1 MSTADKLNAILQ
13 TKEAIKQAI
22 IAKGVEV
29 EEGTVFADYASKID
43 SIEVGGGS
51 DELLNLRTNNG
62 ENMAYLFHECNATEL
77 DLSSFDTSNAR
88 NMNHMFS
95 SCYDLQTLNISNFDT
110 SNVEDTDCMFEN
122 SNSLHTVRLDNG
134 NRDTVERIN
143 GELPEDDVKVEGNI
157 VQKKIYVNPENID
170 DLTEQKDWVF
180 FNCLTDTEIIPE
192 LTVYEPYEYADN
204 GDIVKVNTLVN
215 SEHDDLSNM
224 FSGCYN
230 LRKIFNME
238 QWDTSNV
245 TTMERMFTD
254 CNNLKELN
262 VSGFDTGKVTNMFA
276 MFNGCTNLTSLDVT
290 NFNTSNVTDMYAMF
304 HFCCLLTSLD
314 VNNFDT
320 GNVTT
325 MGEMFADCENLTS
338 LDVTNFN
345 TSNVTN
351 MYNMFARCRA
361 LELLDISNFDMSNV
375 DNTDYMFVDCDN
387 LHTLR
392 LDNCDY
398 DTIDKLI
405 NSKGFP
411 TNGID
416 GTRKIYVNSENIINP
431 KSSEILT
438 PPENWVFVD
447 GIGREIYRE
456 GCYADNEEIVEVD
469 TLVLSGHTDLSNMFN
484 GCTNL
489 ETINS
494 IDNWETGNVDTMAY
508 MFRDCTSLTELD
520 LSSFDTAN
528 VTNMGYMFA
537 GCTGLQKL
545 NISNFDMI
553 NIGDGYAKC
562 MFDSCVSLVELNLN
576 NCNNDTIDKIIN
588 SAYFPTGTVEGNT
601 RAMYVKEANITG
613 LTAPEGWE
621 FIIKEE

>member
-29 EEGTVFADYASKID
+29 EEGTVFADYPNKIA
-43 SIEVGGGS
+43 SIEAGGGS

-77 DLSSFDTSNAR
+77 DLSSFDISNAR

-95 SCYDLQTLNISNFDT
+95 NCYDLQTLNISNFDT
-110 SNVEDTDCMFEN
+110 SNVEDTNYMFEN

-143 GELPEDDVKVEGNI
+143 GELPEGDVKVEGNI

-180 FNCLTDTEIIPE
+180 FNCLTDTEIMPE
-192 LTVYEPYEYADN
+192 LTVYEPYEYEGN

-245 TTMERMFTD
+245 TTMANMFTD

-262 VSGFDTGKVTNMFA
+262 VSGFDTGNVTSMERMFYYCNSLTELDVSDFDTADVTTMANMFTGCSTLRGLDLSNFVTTSVTDMSA
-276 MFNGCTNLTSLDVT
+276 MFADNNLITLYLS
-290 NFNTSNVTDMYAMF
+290 NFNTSNVTSMY
-304 HFCCLLTSLD
+304 D
-314 VNNFDT
+314 
-320 GNVTT
+320 
-325 MGEMFADCENLTS
+325 
-338 LDVTNFN
+338 
-345 TSNVTN
+345 
-351 MYNMFARCRA
+351 MFARCRA

-375 DNTDYMFVDCDN
+375 DNADYMFVECNN

-398 DTIDKLI
+398 DTINKII
-405 NSKGFP
+405 NSLDFP

-438 PPENWVFVD
+438 LPENWVFVD
-447 GIGREIYRE
+447 GIREIYRE

-494 IDNWETGNVDTMAY
+494 IDNWETGNVDTMEN

-528 VTNMGYMFA
+528 VTNMTYMFA
-537 GCTGLQKL
+537 GCTGLRRL

-553 NIGDGYAKC
+553 NIGDGYAKS
-562 MFDSCVSLVELNLN
+562 MFASCVSLVELNLN

-588 SAYFPTGTVEGNT
+588 SANFPTGTVEGKT